1 MQKQNIDV
9 VLLIVIKILEILMH
23 FSIKKNKTK
32 QKTNLTNN
40 YNG

>member
-1 MQKQNIDV
+1 MQKQKIDV

-23 FSIKKNKTK
+23 FSIKKNKT
-32 QKTNLTNN
+32 NLTNN